1 MGIARSEATEQ
12 QGKGNLPQRHKRVK
26 WSKREK
32 ERQAKG
38 EKKTEAEK
46 GFGFVET
53 KAQSLWSE

>member
-1 MGIARSEATEQ
+1 M
-12 QGKGNLPQRHKRVK
+12 PQRHKRVK

>member
-1 MGIARSEATEQ
+1 M
-12 QGKGNLPQRHKRVK
+12 PQRHKRVK

-38 EKKTEAEK
+38 EKKIEAEK